1 MRIKVGSLQEARYK
15 HGLTALALLA
25 VSPSKVDDSDLDDSK
40 DSGSNTKGTAKGKL
54 EIPLPVFTGKR
65 LDLYARDFVR
75 YLRMTGQ
82 KAADEMTRADLI
94 VTGCKNEWLR
104 GVVDDILTTSESWVH
119 FLKQLES
126 AFPHFE
132 TNASIREALEK
143 VQKLKELPT
152 PADVRQLLQKLK
164 SLMIQLKIPMS
175 QTEELLLLTRKIQ
188 KKTWT
193 ECRSTVERKAKTNTY
208 QDVADLLEELTLERI
223 SDQHVEGERE
233 AQLKFL
239 KGANKNKDRYQE
251 PPPEVGQDEE
261 IQDLYWSEGQK
272 GNGGK
277 GKGKGRGKGSG
288 GGGGRGEQ
296 GKWVWQPPQFH
307 SIVWCEY
314 CGKKNHGRDECW
326 TKQADE
332 RKARAAAKKQGE
344 DPGKGK
350 GKSDG
355 KGEGKSDGKGKGN
368 GEKGG
373 KGESGKGQ
381 PSQTTPQANAISL
394 PESAEGE
401 EGPSNRKRRRFVKLQ
416 ENLTNMALSWAWIQ

>member
-1 MRIKVGSLQEARYK
+1 MEE
-15 HGLTALALLA
+15 
-25 VSPSKVDDSDLDDSK
+25 SDLDNSK
-40 DSGSNTKGTAKGKL
+40 DSGSDTKGTAKRKL

-82 KAADEMTRADLI
+82 KAADELTRADLI

-132 TNASIREALEK
+132 TNASILGALEK

-164 SLMIQLKIPMS
+164 SPMIQLKIPMYE
-175 QTEELLLLTRKIQ
+175 TEKLLLLTRKIQ
-188 KKTWT
+188 KKTCT
-193 ECRSTVERKAKTNTY
+193 ECRSTVERKAKTHTY
-208 QDVADLLEELTLERI
+208 QDLADLLEELALERI
-223 SDQHVEGERE
+223 SDQHVEGECE
-233 AQLKFL
+233 AQLNFL
-239 KGANKNKDRYQE
+239 KGANKNKDRNQE

-277 GKGKGRGKGSG
+277 GKGKGKR
-288 GGGGRGEQ
+288 
-296 GKWVWQPPQFH
+296 
-307 SIVWCEY
+307 
-314 CGKKNHGRDECW
+314 
-326 TKQADE
+326 
-332 RKARAAAKKQGE
+332 
-344 DPGKGK
+344 
-350 GKSDG
+350 DG
-355 KGEGKSDGKGKGN
+355 KGEGKGDGKDKGT

-373 KGESGKGQ
+373 KGESGKGR
-381 PSQTTPQANAISL
+381 PSQTTPPANAIRL

-401 EGPSNRKRRRFVKLQ
+401 
-416 ENLTNMALSWAWIQ
+416 